1 MTASHGLRSDSHDV
15 VYSED
20 VVTYADPQDVADG
33 TSDAY
38 GVCVG
43 LVSRVAGDDAEDEDE
58 WEDDEDEPVPDD
70 HAEVCWLRADGTR
83 VVPEP
88 NARLRVIDRAFIHG
102 DVVARA
108 ANALGTQG
116 SVIAVNVDVDLQFA
130 DGTRACGVSTRRLT
144 QVRHYRPGHYVVHP
158 GLGGLVGRIEEV
170 TFFLFTYGQLV

>member
-1 MTASHGLRSDSHDV
+1 
-15 VYSED
+15 
-20 VVTYADPQDVADG
+20 
-33 TSDAY
+33 
-38 GVCVG
+38 
-43 LVSRVAGDDAEDEDE
+43 
-58 WEDDEDEPVPDD
+58 VPDD

-130 DGTRACGVSTRRLT
+130 DGTRAHGVSTRRLT

-158 GLGGLVGRIEEV
+158 GLGGWVGRIEEV
-170 TFFLFTYGQLV
+170 SLFYLRMVN

>member
-20 VVTYADPQDVADG
+20 VVTYADPTDVADG

-88 NARLRVIDRAFIHG
+88 NARLRVIDRAFISTI
-102 DVVARA
+102 DRA
-108 ANALGTQG
+108 QTQREG
-116 SVIAVNVDVDLQFA
+116 YA
-130 DGTRACGVSTRRLT
+130 
-144 QVRHYRPGHYVVHP
+144 
-158 GLGGLVGRIEEV
+158 
-170 TFFLFTYGQLV
+170 